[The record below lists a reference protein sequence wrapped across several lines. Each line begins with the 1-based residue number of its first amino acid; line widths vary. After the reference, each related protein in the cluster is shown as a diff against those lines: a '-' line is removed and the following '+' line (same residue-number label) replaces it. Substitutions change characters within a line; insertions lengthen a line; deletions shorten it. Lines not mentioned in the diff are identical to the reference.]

1 MTDLEKEAQALKGS
15 ADKLHGSAGKLKSAS
30 QALAGA
36 AQPDAPTEAASET
49 WDKLS
54 VVVLAGDHAVFS
66 IDEAGNVQ
74 VPATFAMRS
83 EVGVA
88 LARASAVL
96 AAQPEPNSSQ
106 QILNMVFRQLGQI
119 DTDASREAFAKL
131 EAAVNGQTEALA
143 AATVALDMVTA
154 DIGASIPT
162 APGTH

>member
-1 MTDLEKEAQALKGS
+1 MTDSPEPAQYVEPS
-15 ADKLHGSAGKLKSAS
+15 A
-30 QALAGA
+30 
-36 AQPDAPTEAASET
+36 APPAET

-54 VVVLAGDHAVFS
+54 VVVLAGDRAVFS

-106 QILNMVFRQLGQI
+106 QILGMVFQQLGSI
-119 DTDASREAFAKL
+119 DTDAARAAFASL
-131 EAAVNGQTEALA
+131 EAAVNGQTAALA
-143 AATVALDMVTA
+143 SATAVLGDA
-154 DIGASIPT
+154 IPT
-162 APGTH
+162 VPGTH